1 MTTAEN
7 ALPTIMLVDDTP
19 ANLSLLEEILRG
31 RGYRVVAFPRGAMAL
46 RAAAANPP
54 DLILLDIMMPEM
66 DGFEVCRRLKA
77 DERLGET
84 PVIFISAL
92 DDTANMLRAFN
103 SGGVDYVS
111 KPFQESEVLARVA
124 AHLRL
129 RQQQLEIEAQR
140 RRAQE
145 SYERLCDLESQRDQ
159 LVHMIVHDMRSPLMG
174 ILGYAEIIE
183 MELRQA
189 GNGDLLE
196 MAGHLRAS
204 GAQLNEMVSTLLDV
218 SRLEAG
224 AMPVNKRQCDLGKLI
239 ADALDALKAYSR
251 EARIE
256 FHPPN
261 APVAAICDP
270 DLTRRILQ
278 NLVANALKFGG
289 AKSVVCVDL
298 SVTESGVVVAVSDT
312 GDGIPLEYQ
321 ARVFDKFAQAPGG
334 GSGKAY
340 STGLGLTFCK
350 LAVEAQGGEI
360 GLKSEIGRGSTF
372 QFNIP
377 SSM

>member
-92 DDTANMLRAFN
+92 DDTANMLRAFD

-174 ILGYAEIIE
+174 ILGFSEILE

-196 MAGHLRAS
+196 LTRQLRAS
-204 GAQLNEMVSTLLDV
+204 GAYLNEMVSTLLDV

-224 AMPVNKRQCDLGKLI
+224 AMPVNKRQCELGNLI

-289 AKSVVCVDL
+289 AKGLVCVDL

-377 SSM
+377 PSM

>member
-54 DLILLDIMMPEM
+54 DLVLLDIMMPEM

-77 DERLGET
+77 DERLRET

-183 MELRQA
+183 MELREA

-224 AMPVNKRQCDLGKLI
+224 AMPVNKHQCDLGNLI

-289 AKSVVCVDL
+289 AKGLVCVDL
-298 SVTESGVVVAVSDT
+298 SVTEGGVVVAVSDT
-312 GDGIPLEYQ
+312 GDGIPVEYQ

-360 GLKSEIGRGSTF
+360 GLESDIGRGSTF
-372 QFNIP
+372 QFTIP
-377 SSM
+377 SSR